1 MQRSLILWVLVLL
14 TGGGPFGPI
23 GAWAQP
29 KPPVRIVV
37 VERLSGSGSQVGIM
51 WRDGALLAIDEIN
64 ASGGLLGSPVLPVPS
79 SLPWDR
85 KAAAESMRALVAEKP
100 LAIIGPVHTGLTL
113 AVMDIAKEAGLPLFT
128 ASPSLAITQKGYQ
141 NIFRVHLTDAVTIFK
156 GLRYVLDEL
165 KKDRIALIYVNDDY
179 GQSARQGIIRYLKS
193 RGKTLVAEVPA
204 RPQQLDYKKGLN
216 QVKRARAQVLILV
229 LEELA
234 ASFAVRQAR
243 EMKLAVEIVGG
254 ELLCSPTTIALA
266 GQAMEGVK
274 CHVSL
279 TRDAPLETIQQVVKR
294 FEARYGV
301 PPDHNALRAYM
312 AVYALKAAV
321 EEAKVLEPEK
331 IISCLHGL
339 TVSSRK
345 EPGVLL
351 DVSFDEKGDME
362 RESFF
367 VEVKEGKQR
376 VFRIVPPLKGP
387 FPPKSC
393 S

>member
-14 TGGGPFGPI
+14 SVGEPFSLT

-29 KPPVRIVV
+29 KPPVKIGVI
-37 VERLSGSGSQVGIM
+37 EKLTGSGSQVGIM
-51 WRDGALLAIDEIN
+51 WRDGVLLAIDEIN
-64 ASGGLLGSPVLPVPS
+64 ASGGLMGSPIQPILS
-79 SLPWDR
+79 NLSWER
-85 KAAAESMRALVAEKP
+85 AAAAEAMRALVSQNP

-113 AVMDIAKEAGLPLFT
+113 ASMDITKEEGLPQFT
-128 ASPSLAITQKGYQ
+128 ASPSLAITQKGYP
-141 NIFRVHLTDAVTIFK
+141 NIFRVHLTDAVIIFK

-165 KKDRIALIYVNDDY
+165 KLDRIALIYVNDDY
-179 GQSARQGIIRYLKS
+179 GQSARLGVNLYLKG

-204 RPQQLDYKKGLN
+204 EPQQRDYKKALS
-216 QVKRARAQVLILV
+216 QVKQAKAQVLIVV
-229 LEELA
+229 LPELE

-243 EMKLAVEIVGG
+243 EMKLKVEIVGG
-254 ELLCSPTTIALA
+254 EPLCSPTTIGLA
-266 GQAMEGVK
+266 GPAMEGVK

-279 TRDAPLETIQQVVKR
+279 TPDAPLETIQQVVKR

-301 PPDHNALRAYM
+301 KPDHNALKAYM
-312 AVYALKAAV
+312 AVYVFKAAV
-321 EEAKVLEPEK
+321 EEAGALDPGKV
-331 IISCLHGL
+331 ISCLHGL
-339 TVSSRK
+339 TISARE
-345 EPGVLL
+345 EPGILV
-351 DVSFDEKGDME
+351 DVYFDEKGDME

-367 VEVKEGKQR
+367 VEVKEGKQH